1 MTPRQRRN
9 HLEALG
15 KAASAP
21 RKSWLGKCIL
31 LTGIQSGSIK
41 SLLTIWGEGV
51 GGKTAPRM
59 PRSHACWNVLKGR
72 NWSDKA
78 LERFTVA
85 LNQAREEGFRGQ
97 QAMNRAHSIL
107 WPQSTASVIDEALH
121 NDDVDFVE
129 QCVLQ
134 ALDINDPVYVVGLQY
149 YTTRKKISDITRE
162 LQAIAPVFTQKPY
175 FLSDE
180 FSLVDCYLA
189 PLLWRLPTLGVE
201 FSGPGAKELK
211 GYMTRVF
218 ERDSFLASLTEP
230 EREMRLGRG

>member
-9 HLEALG
+9 HYEALG

-31 LTGIQSGSIK
+31 LTGIQSGWIK
-41 SLLTIWGEGV
+41 SLLTTWGEGV
-51 GGKTAPRM
+51 GGKTAPRL
-59 PRSHACWNVLKGR
+59 PRGHACWNVLKGR

-107 WPQSTASVIDEALH
+107 WPQSPASVIDEALH
-121 NDDVDFVE
+121 SDDVDFVE

-149 YTTRKKISDITRE
+149 YTTQKKNLRHNPGTAGDCAMADTRKGQRASE
-162 LQAIAPVFTQKPY
+162 VVFTDFQSKGVPVSESTFGKRGIM
-175 FLSDE
+175 FLI
-180 FSLVDCYLA
+180 FCA
-189 PLLWRLPTLGVE
+189 
-201 FSGPGAKELK
+201 
-211 GYMTRVF
+211 VF
-218 ERDSFLASLTEP
+218 CVWY
-230 EREMRLGRG
+230 

>member
-1 MTPRQRRN
+1 M
-9 HLEALG
+9 
-15 KAASAP
+15 
-21 RKSWLGKCIL
+21 
-31 LTGIQSGSIK
+31 
-41 SLLTIWGEGV
+41 
-51 GGKTAPRM
+51 GGKTAPRL
-59 PRSHACWNVLKGR
+59 PRGHACWNVLKGR

-107 WPQSTASVIDEALH
+107 WPQSPVSVIDEALH

-162 LQAIAPVFTQKPY
+162 LQAIAPWLTQEKARERVKWCLQIFRAKVY
-175 FLSDE
+175 LS
-180 FSLVDCYLA
+180 A
-189 PLLWRLPTLGVE
+189 KALLE
-201 FSGPGAKELK
+201 SE
-211 GYMTRVF
+211 
-218 ERDSFLASLTEP
+218 E
-230 EREMRLGRG
+230 

>member
-31 LTGIQSGSIK
+31 LTGIQSGWIK

-51 GGKTAPRM
+51 GGKTAPRLL
-59 PRSHACWNVLKGR
+59 RSHACWNVIKGR
-72 NWSDKA
+72 IWSDKA

-107 WPQSTASVIDEALH
+107 WPQSSASVIDEALH

-162 LQAIAPVFTQKPY
+162 LQAIAPWLTDGEARKRVRWCLEIFRAKVFLEARKL
-175 FLSDE
+175 LSDRK
-180 FSLVDCYLA
+180 SV
-189 PLLWRLPTLGVE
+189 V
-201 FSGPGAKELK
+201 
-211 GYMTRVF
+211 
-218 ERDSFLASLTEP
+218 
-230 EREMRLGRG
+230 

>member
-31 LTGIQSGSIK
+31 LTGIQSGWIK

-51 GGKTAPRM
+51 GGKTAPRLL
-59 PRSHACWNVLKGR
+59 RSHACWNVIKGR
-72 NWSDKA
+72 IWSDKA

-107 WPQSTASVIDEALH
+107 WPQSSASVIDEALH

-162 LQAIAPVFTQKPY
+162 LQAIAPWLTDGEARKRVRWCLEIF
-175 FLSDE
+175 
-180 FSLVDCYLA
+180 
-189 PLLWRLPTLGVE
+189 R
-201 FSGPGAKELK
+201 AK
-211 GYMTRVF
+211 T
-218 ERDSFLASLTEP
+218 FLAV
-230 EREMRLGRG
+230 RNQMRAGLEDGWSCQKRN

>member
-31 LTGIQSGSIK
+31 LTGIQSGWIK

-51 GGKTAPRM
+51 GGKTAPRLL
-59 PRSHACWNVLKGR
+59 RSHACWNVIKGR
-72 NWSDKA
+72 IWSDKA

-107 WPQSTASVIDEALH
+107 WPQSSASVIDEALH

-162 LQAIAPVFTQKPY
+162 LQAIAPWLTDGEARKRVRWCLEIFRAKVFLEARTL
-175 FLSDE
+175 LSE
-180 FSLVDCYLA
+180 
-189 PLLWRLPTLGVE
+189 
-201 FSGPGAKELK
+201 
-211 GYMTRVF
+211 
-218 ERDSFLASLTEP
+218 
-230 EREMRLGRG
+230 